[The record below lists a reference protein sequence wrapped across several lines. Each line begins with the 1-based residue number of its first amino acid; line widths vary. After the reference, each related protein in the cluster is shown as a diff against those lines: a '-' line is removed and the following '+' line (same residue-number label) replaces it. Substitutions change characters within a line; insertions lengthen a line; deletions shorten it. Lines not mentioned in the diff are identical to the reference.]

1 MERDKSF
8 TSTSVLGLI
17 YDEVGRWQH
26 NEDIGENS
34 YLSQLFIYLFI
45 GLNMFLVFINMD
57 HFDFGPSKIFTLV
70 LVPPFFIIMFFVPIV

>member
-34 YLSQLFIYLFI
+34 YLSQLFIYSFI

-57 HFDFGPSKIFTLV
+57 HFDFDPSKIFTLV